1 MPYCFRILNKEALRR
16 SQEIYDQ
23 VMANRMGDRR
33 KVHQDFR
40 DKLLL
45 LLSDLHQYIKGIQKF
60 DSAETQGQLTSFLLK
75 SVGGEIVEIVKCY
88 VTQNKEHNTE
98 SKSNQYDKQVE
109 DAIEKLQKSLTSK
122 LIDDFHEAVDELL
135 SSVDI
140 VQKKHDR
147 KKEREHLQN
156 NRQLLLK
163 SLSEIEDDSAQ
174 VLLIATQILFQSITQ
189 TMIKVSGKYVSVLL
203 GFLQKHL
210 SDQDFSVL
218 QNYHDLVVQ
227 LLKADD
233 PEEKNNIK
241 SKLEETTCNV
251 KNLVINFKKS

>member
-88 VTQNKEHNTE
+88 VTQNKEHNSE
-98 SKSNQYDKQVE
+98 VLSPNSN
-109 DAIEKLQKSLTSK
+109 
-122 LIDDFHEAVDELL
+122 
-135 SSVDI
+135 
-140 VQKKHDR
+140 
-147 KKEREHLQN
+147 
-156 NRQLLLK
+156 
-163 SLSEIEDDSAQ
+163 
-174 VLLIATQILFQSITQ
+174 
-189 TMIKVSGKYVSVLL
+189 
-203 GFLQKHL
+203 
-210 SDQDFSVL
+210 
-218 QNYHDLVVQ
+218 
-227 LLKADD
+227 
-233 PEEKNNIK
+233 
-241 SKLEETTCNV
+241 
-251 KNLVINFKKS
+251 INFNFNLN